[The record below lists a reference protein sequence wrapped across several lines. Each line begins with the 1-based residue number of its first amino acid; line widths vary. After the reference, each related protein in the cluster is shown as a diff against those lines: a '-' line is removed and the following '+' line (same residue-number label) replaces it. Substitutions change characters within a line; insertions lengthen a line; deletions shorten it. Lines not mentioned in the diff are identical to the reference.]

1 MDDLWAPQRAERRRA
16 VEPLA
21 ARMRPRSIDEVEGQ
35 ERLLGPG
42 RILRRMIEGGTIGS
56 LLVHGPPGTGKT
68 TLSIL
73 IGEALGGE
81 VLRENAAALGVA
93 RVREIIAQSR
103 RRIEESGRRSVL
115 LLDEIH
121 RFNRAQQDVLLEAV
135 EQGILILVGTT
146 TENPTFALNSAL
158 VSRSTVLR
166 LDALDEESIERIL
179 RRALAEDRGLG
190 VLAIEVDE
198 EALLRLAVL
207 SDGDA
212 RRALTALEVAARSL
226 NPPRKD
232 EPDAVATLL
241 DISVAED
248 SIQRT
253 LAVYDGTG
261 DEHYDIA
268 SVFIKSMRGSDP
280 DAAIYWLAR
289 MLDAGEDPSF
299 IARRIAILASE
310 DIGLADP
317 NALAVATNA
326 WLLTERLGMPEC
338 RLTLAHAVLYMAR
351 APKSDSATRAIDCA
365 LAHVREGASL
375 PVPAHLRDRANRS
388 EGPKGEVY
396 RSPHAFGP
404 GEATSDHLGE
414 PVVFF
419 EASTTDQ
426 PPGEPAG

>member
-1 MDDLWAPQRAERRRA
+1 MA

-35 ERLLGPG
+35 EHLLGPG

-73 IGEALGGE
+73 VGEALGGE
-81 VLRENAAALGVA
+81 LLRENAAALGVA
-93 RVREIIAQSR
+93 RVREIITQSR
-103 RRIEESGRRSVL
+103 RRIEENERRSIL

-146 TENPTFALNSAL
+146 TENPTFAVNGAL

-166 LDALDEESIERIL
+166 LEALDEEAIVRIL
-179 RRALAEDRGLG
+179 RRALEAECGLG
-190 VLAIEVDE
+190 GLALEYNED
-198 EALLRLAVL
+198 ALRRLAVL

-212 RRALTALEVAARSL
+212 RRALTALEVAAQSL
-226 NPPRKD
+226 SPPSRD
-232 EPDAVATLL
+232 EPDAVAPLIDVT
-241 DISVAED
+241 VAED

-261 DEHYDIA
+261 DDHYDIA

-289 MLDAGEDPSF
+289 MLDAGEDPCF

-317 NALAVATNA
+317 NALTVATNA

-351 APKSDSATRAIDCA
+351 APKSDSATRAIDRA
-365 LAHVREGASL
+365 LAHVREHASL
-375 PVPAHLRDRANRS
+375 AVPAHLRDRANRS
-388 EGPKGEVY
+388 PGPDGEVY

-404 GEATSDHLGE
+404 GEATSEHLGE
-414 PVVFF
+414 TLVFF
-419 EASTTDQ
+419 EPASND
-426 PPGEPAG
+426 PPRVEPSG